1 VTFQN
6 HSKGSLLNGRAKVC
20 KGVKKK
26 LKSLKAVALKFC
38 KQPFASA
45 LRPPTDILEGAFFL
59 GHHSGMTN
67 RRGFFPK
74 KIWP

>member
-1 VTFQN
+1 VAIQN
-6 HSKGSLLNGRAKVC
+6 HSESILLNGRAKVC

-45 LRPPTDILEGAFFL
+45 LRPPTDILEGAFFF
-59 GHHSGMTN
+59 GHHSGMA
-67 RRGFFPK
+67 RKKGFFPK